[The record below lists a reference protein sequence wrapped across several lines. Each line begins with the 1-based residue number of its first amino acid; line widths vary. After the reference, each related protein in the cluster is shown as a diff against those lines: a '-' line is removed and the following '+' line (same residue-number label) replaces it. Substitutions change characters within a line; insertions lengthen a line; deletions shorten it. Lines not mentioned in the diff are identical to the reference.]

1 MYEPKYAKQ
10 CWDCNCAGICFKW
23 LELAGD
29 ITHENQPI
37 MPGKCGEIRKD
48 PETGK
53 AKNRLEVIKRELKL
67 NPAINLRI
75 CNTGLNYNEFRS
87 MYYLKRDKYS
97 NLTTDQLKLLSNK
110 VLYRFQDQ
118 CEMQAKQWEEKIR
131 EIKKQFRLFMNGV
144 VSQSMREKGL
154 DYKLNFGIELP
165 RLKEIAEKFEKNHE
179 VAQALWKENIRECKI
194 LAGLLQ
200 PIDTFYP
207 EIADIWVEDMRY
219 PEIAELTCMNLFQH
233 LPYASEKAFEWMA
246 DEREYFQFCGYMLM
260 TRLLMKG
267 NEMNERAE
275 NEFVDQAITAL
286 QGETGIV
293 CRAASTALRKYASQ
307 SPANARKLLK
317 ILQPMAASG
326 KPEVLALAEDVKL
339 EAESLR

>member
-1 MYEPKYAKQ
+1 M
-10 CWDCNCAGICFKW
+10 
-23 LELAGD
+23 
-29 ITHENQPI
+29 
-37 MPGKCGEIRKD
+37 
-48 PETGK
+48 ETK
-53 AKNRLEVIKRELKL
+53 ETIL
-67 NPAINLRI
+67 
-75 CNTGLNYNEFRS
+75 
-87 MYYLKRDKYS
+87 
-97 NLTTDQLKLLSNK
+97 
-110 VLYRFQDQ
+110 
-118 CEMQAKQWEEKIR
+118 

-154 DYKLNFGIELP
+154 DYKVNFGIELP
-165 RLKEIAEKFEKNHE
+165 RLKEIAAKFEKNHD
-179 VAQALWKENIRECKI
+179 VAQTLWKENIRECKI

-200 PIDTFYP
+200 PVGTFYP
-207 EIADIWVEDMRY
+207 EIADIWVEDMHY

>member
-1 MYEPKYAKQ
+1 M
-10 CWDCNCAGICFKW
+10 
-23 LELAGD
+23 
-29 ITHENQPI
+29 I
-37 MPGKCGEIRKD
+37 M
-48 PETGK
+48 ET
-53 AKNRLEVIKRELKL
+53 
-67 NPAINLRI
+67 
-75 CNTGLNYNEFRS
+75 NE
-87 MYYLKRDKYS
+87 
-97 NLTTDQLKLLSNK
+97 T
-110 VLYRFQDQ
+110 
-118 CEMQAKQWEEKIR
+118 IR

-154 DYKLNFGIELP
+154 EYKVNFGIEVP
-165 RLKEIAEKFEKNHE
+165 RLKEIAAKFEKNHD

-200 PIDTFYP
+200 PVETFYP

-233 LPYASEKAFEWMA
+233 LPYASGKAFEWMA

-260 TRLLMKG
+260 ARLLMKG

-275 NEFVDQAITAL
+275 NEFLDQAVTVL

-293 CRAASTALRKYASQ
+293 CRASSTALRRYASQ
-307 SPANARKLLK
+307 SSDNGRKLLK
-317 ILQPMAASG
+317 ILQPITASG